1 MVRKLKKLS
10 MKTEWNQFD
19 KLEIRFHD
27 RVTILTGKNGVGKTS
42 LLRMISRTA
51 YSDQQ
56 KELWSGFL
64 EDKDKETINV
74 LKILKNEM
82 PYLFIGTNPA
92 IPKNLV
98 NSLKT
103 RNQNSKENNDN
114 FSTICTIEFSD
125 AKIKLDLPINT
136 NASKEWDYDFDLQIK
151 KSGEE
156 WQYFQPKYSYGNVN
170 IDSYDP
176 GISINSHKFPYV
188 YSKLSYIE
196 NGIKSKE
203 EYFSKYLEVVNSQ
216 FNITDRRTDITN
228 PHLIV
233 KQSLISL
240 IIYSSQSQYIQYNE
254 KNNLVGK
261 FVDLLKIV
269 LPEELGL
276 ENLIFDPDVG
286 ELILV
291 TKNGDYLMDS
301 VSSGVGALIDL
312 VWQLFMGVPEEK
324 SYFVVI
330 DELENHLHPSLQRD
344 VLPKLCKA
352 FPNVQFI
359 ISTHSPFVVTSI
371 EDAYIYVLD
380 YGENNKVK
388 ATLIEDYIPTLSTSV
403 DDALYNILGI
413 SSTLPLWAEKRFN
426 DILSKYKGIA
436 LTDKQYNELLSDMK
450 KANLESMTNELIY
463 KMNSGVDESDEI
475 K

>member
-1 MVRKLKKLS
+1 
-10 MKTEWNQFD
+10 
-19 KLEIRFHD
+19 
-27 RVTILTGKNGVGKTS
+27 
-42 LLRMISRTA
+42 
-51 YSDQQ
+51 
-56 KELWSGFL
+56 
-64 EDKDKETINV
+64 
-74 LKILKNEM
+74 
-82 PYLFIGTNPA
+82 
-92 IPKNLV
+92 
-98 NSLKT
+98 
-103 RNQNSKENNDN
+103 
-114 FSTICTIEFSD
+114 
-125 AKIKLDLPINT
+125 
-136 NASKEWDYDFDLQIK
+136 
-151 KSGEE
+151 
-156 WQYFQPKYSYGNVN
+156 
-170 IDSYDP
+170 
-176 GISINSHKFPYV
+176 
-188 YSKLSYIE
+188 
-196 NGIKSKE
+196 
-203 EYFSKYLEVVNSQ
+203 
-216 FNITDRRTDITN
+216 N